1 MAGDANDAGFPKISM
16 SITCSREAFWEAMW
30 KKISSPFAVS
40 AIGKSM
46 SELKVKIPRGSSE
59 AKNNLRSTNP
69 RIARES
75 Q

>member
-1 MAGDANDAGFPKISM
+1 MAGDANDVEFPKISM
-16 SITCSREAFWEAMW
+16 SITCSDEAFWEAMW

-46 SELKVKIPRGSSE
+46 SELTVKMPRGSSE
-59 AKNNLRSTNP
+59 SKNNLWSTNR
-69 RIARES
+69 RIAREN